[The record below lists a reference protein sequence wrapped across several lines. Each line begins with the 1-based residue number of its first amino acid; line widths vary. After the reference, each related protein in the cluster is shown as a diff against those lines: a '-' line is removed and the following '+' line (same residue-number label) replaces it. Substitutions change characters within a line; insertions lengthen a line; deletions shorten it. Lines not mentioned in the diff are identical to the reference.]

1 MATEL
6 TALGFELKRLDVI
19 KAGIEADLRSG
30 LGNGIN
36 LLPTEL
42 LGQIVGIVAER
53 QALMHELAQDVYF
66 SMYPSTANGI
76 SLDRAAEFSSVY
88 RLAGQPSE
96 ASVIASGAQ
105 GTIIPQGSQISVEGN
120 PDALF
125 ETALD
130 YEIGPGVDEVQ
141 EIDFDGVPDSG
152 FFTLSYNGEETVNIP
167 FDAAAL
173 DVQNALNG
181 LNGLQDV
188 TVVGNF
194 TVTFA
199 GQDGQLPQPM
209 LLVDQNTLKD
219 GGLDVA
225 IDITETTPGVLPNV
239 AMDVVALENGPTQAF
254 AGTLTVIETPIAGWD
269 SVINPLDAVLGR
281 DIETDAEFRLRR
293 NLSLANPGTAT
304 VEAIRA
310 RLLQLEDVK
319 AAVVYEN
326 ITLLPDGAGRPAKSF
341 EAVVLGG
348 ADQEIAD
355 LIWEVKGAGIETYG
369 GETVPIIDSQ
379 GFDHDMHFSRPTEKL
394 IWIIVNA
401 TVDSKFPVNG
411 DLAIEQNL
419 LNYAIKNLSI
429 GDDVVTVQLF
439 CPVVDVE
446 GVIDAEILIGLV
458 NPPVSDANIP
468 IAEDEIALFDSSR
481 ITVNIL

>member
-1 MATEL
+1 
-6 TALGFELKRLDVI
+6 
-19 KAGIEADLRSG
+19 
-30 LGNGIN
+30 
-36 LLPTEL
+36 
-42 LGQIVGIVAER
+42 
-53 QALMHELAQDVYF
+53 
-66 SMYPSTANGI
+66 
-76 SLDRAAEFSSVY
+76 
-88 RLAGQPSE
+88 
-96 ASVIASGAQ
+96 
-105 GTIIPQGSQISVEGN
+105 
-120 PDALF
+120 
-125 ETALD
+125 
-130 YEIGPGVDEVQ
+130 
-141 EIDFDGVPDSG
+141 
-152 FFTLSYNGEETVNIP
+152 
-167 FDAAAL
+167 
-173 DVQNALNG
+173 
-181 LNGLQDV
+181 
-188 TVVGNF
+188 
-194 TVTFA
+194 
-199 GQDGQLPQPM
+199 
-209 LLVDQNTLKD
+209 
-219 GGLDVA
+219 
-225 IDITETTPGVLPNV
+225 
-239 AMDVVALENGPTQAF
+239 MDVVALENGPTQAF